1 MKLEVVFLS
10 GSLQLSGST
19 TWMNALIKGFE
30 ENNIPCLHLITGVE
44 STIKSSAQEVFYT
57 GRARQNWLLRC
68 MRWFQLHKT
77 FKSFYKKQEDS
88 FFTRKTNQLIKC
100 KLADKVLVI
109 KDFTS
114 YLPACF
120 ENDQFFVVA
129 VLHQQY
135 KKFEQGYYYDLL
147 CGVSKTV
154 QHESYKLGF
163 NVQDVIYNPL
173 DIDSVENKSLEYQV
187 QEDSFL
193 LFVGK
198 LHKEKGVFEL
208 LEAYRDLVEDGCAQ
222 LNLIYIGEGKDK
234 EQLVKKITAYG
245 LKDKVKFTGFLLNP
259 YPYIRKAKVLLL
271 PSYSEAMPYVVIE
284 AAVLNTAY
292 LVSDFTSAREFFQE
306 ENVFSMKGFRPD
318 IVEMKQKIM
327 QLISEPRYEL
337 KDGLVEKIKPN
348 TVVNTYYNLLK
359 KHHIE

>member
-1 MKLEVVFLS
+1 MKLEVIFLS

-30 ENNIPCLHLITGVE
+30 ENNIACLHLITSVE
-44 STIKSSAQEVFYT
+44 STIKSSAKDVLYT
-57 GRARQNWLLRC
+57 GRTRQSWLLRC
-68 MRWFQLHKT
+68 MRWFQLHKI
-77 FKSFYKKQEDS
+77 FKSFYKKQEDK
-88 FFTRKTNQLIKC
+88 FFTRKTNQLTRN
-100 KLADKVLVI
+100 KLADKVLVV

-120 ENDQFFVVA
+120 EDDQFFVVA

-147 CGVSKTV
+147 CSVSKTV

-173 DIDSVENKSLEYQV
+173 DVDSIKNMSLEYQV
-187 QEDSFL
+187 QEGGFL

-208 LEAYRDLVEDGCAQ
+208 LEAYRDLVKDGYTQ
-222 LNLIYIGEGKDK
+222 LDLIYIGEGKDK
-234 EQLVKKITAYG
+234 EQLVKKIVAYG

-259 YPYIRKAKVLLL
+259 YPYIRQAELLLL

-292 LVSDFTSAREFFQE
+292 LVSDFPSAREFFQE
-306 ENVFSMKGFRPD
+306 ENVFSMKNFRPD
-318 IVEMKQKIM
+318 VFEMKQKII

-348 TVVNTYYNLLK
+348 TIVNAYYNLLK
-359 KHHIE
+359 K

>member
-1 MKLEVVFLS
+1 ML
-10 GSLQLSGST
+10 
-19 TWMNALIKGFE
+19 
-30 ENNIPCLHLITGVE
+30 
-44 STIKSSAQEVFYT
+44 YT
-57 GRARQNWLLRC
+57 GRTRQSWLLRC
-68 MRWFQLHKT
+68 MRWFQLHKI
-77 FKSFYKKQEDS
+77 FKSFYKKQEDK
-88 FFTRKTNQLIKC
+88 FFTRKTNQLTRN
-100 KLADKVLVI
+100 KLADKVLVV

-120 ENDQFFVVA
+120 EDDQFFVVA

-147 CGVSKTV
+147 CSVSKTV

-173 DIDSVENKSLEYQV
+173 DVDSIKNMSLEYQV
-187 QEDSFL
+187 QEGGFL

-198 LHKEKGVFEL
+198 LHKEKGIFEL
-208 LEAYRDLVEDGCAQ
+208 LEAYRDLVKDGYTQ
-222 LNLIYIGEGKDK
+222 LDLIYIGEGKDK
-234 EQLVKKITAYG
+234 EQLVKKIVAYG

-259 YPYIRKAKVLLL
+259 YPYIRQAELLLL

-292 LVSDFTSAREFFQE
+292 LVSDFPSAREFFHE
-306 ENVFSMKGFRPD
+306 ENVFSMKNFRPD
-318 IVEMKQKIM
+318 VFEMKQKII

-348 TVVNTYYNLLK
+348 TIVNAYYNLLK
-359 KHHIE
+359 K